1 MKATAA
7 FTLPVG
13 NKGKEETTGVINTEF
28 LKRDI
33 NCRTRY
39 SIMQVSNEKYAFPV
53 KVKMRSLK
61 ELVQSCTQQ
70 DSASIPPL
78 SCSDPWKYRQ
88 ITQKRQIQINPNV
101 PISG

>member
-1 MKATAA
+1 MKAAAA

-33 NCRTRY
+33 NCK
-39 SIMQVSNEKYAFPV
+39 MQVSNEKYAFPV

-61 ELVQSCTQQ
+61 GLVQSRTQQ
-70 DSASIPPL
+70 DSASILAL
-78 SCSDPWKYRQ
+78 SCSDPWTYRQ
-88 ITQKRQIQINPNV
+88 ISQNRQIQMSQYLAQYFYMYI
-101 PISG
+101 